1 MSERASEITGLI
13 REWEAGRPGA
23 LNQLVEAVYPDL
35 RRIAHRYCQGER
47 ESHTLGCTAVVHEAY
62 LRLAQ
67 GKRRNWKDRA
77 HFFSFAA
84 RLMCGILV
92 DYARARRT
100 AKRGGVSF
108 VISGDGHTP
117 APRVDILELD
127 TALDELAQLDAFQ
140 ARIIELRYFIGLS
153 IPETAELTGVSEST
167 VKREWIVAKTWI
179 RRKLL
184 AGSPQP

>member
-1 MSERASEITGLI
+1 MR
-13 REWEAGRPGA
+13 
-23 LNQLVEAVYPDL
+23 
-35 RRIAHRYCQGER
+35 
-47 ESHTLGCTAVVHEAY
+47 
-62 LRLAQ
+62 
-67 GKRRNWKDRA
+67 
-77 HFFSFAA
+77 
-84 RLMCGILV
+84 GILV

-108 VISGDGHTP
+108 VISGDGNTP